1 MSSASL
7 SPTSGVLAVTVFRQL
22 TIWDVLDELSESAPT
37 SSLDPVWECLDTH
50 LHDLPLEQQ
59 LETAGVAFNQ
69 IAQILRTRAASLL
82 QDVQDSNNPDGPV
95 VSTEIFAGLVR
106 TTMRLDLEDL
116 KEPAVSQTFR
126 PHGSHNY
133 PTHNQADNSVAA
145 VVEKAKVLQ
154 MLQEVES
161 LEDIRNLAGNEDV
174 EQWRRAIS
182 CYLAQSHTRV
192 RLNELQRALNMP
204 MVEVWLGLLLGG
216 FILEQRGD
224 FYESQDIWVSSQ
236 IAE

>member
-1 MSSASL
+1 M
-7 SPTSGVLAVTVFRQL
+7 TVFRQL
-22 TIWDVLDELSESAPT
+22 TIWDMLEELSDAPPT
-37 SSLDPVWECLDTH
+37 VQLDPVWKCLDTQ

-59 LETAGVAFNQ
+59 LETAGLAFNQ
-69 IAQILRTRAASLL
+69 IAQILRARAALLL
-82 QDVQDSNNPDGPV
+82 QDVLDSNNPDGPV
-95 VSTEIFAGLVR
+95 VSTDIFAGLVR

-133 PTHNQADNSVAA
+133 PTGINADNSVAA
-145 VVEKAKVLQ
+145 VIEKAKVLQ

-182 CYLAQSHTRV
+182 CYLAQINTTI

-216 FILEQRGD
+216 FTLEQRGD
-224 FYESQDIWVSSQ
+224 FYESQDIWVTGNY
-236 IAE
+236 EKC